1 MADQPQSL
9 RALFEAAK
17 LEKQTLES
25 ATETNTDSYRS
36 EVNATVAKFEECRKL
51 ISQLSLFSRNESL
64 EDITTG
70 DLQFEAPPCDSQ
82 DR

>member
-17 LEKQTLES
+17 SEKQTLES

-36 EVNATVAKFEECRKL
+36 EVNATIRKFEECRQL

-64 EDITTG
+64 DDITTG
-70 DLQFEAPPCDSQ
+70 DLQYVAPLCDSW